1 MKNLILV
8 VLFSLFSLA
17 AFSQSNIKVGV
28 QGVYYE
34 YFDGAFIGPSVGFEA
49 PLLNRFSLQVNVAAL
64 RSNEVTGVDQN
75 IVTRAIRFEPEL
87 RFYPRGDLKG
97 FFIGPRLSY
106 ADMSSVIKTG
116 GEKLSFPTW
125 GGEEGVFGVGG
136 VLGYQANFSDRFKI
150 STTLGAELDMNAGE
164 GGIGITSARVSVGYN
179 F

>member
-1 MKNLILV
+1 MKNILLIAI
-8 VLFSLFSLA
+8 FSFSSLT

-28 QGVYYE
+28 QGIHYN

-49 PLLNRFSLQVNVAAL
+49 PLINRISLQVNVAAL
-64 RSNEVTGVDQN
+64 RSNEVIGVDQN

-87 RFYPRGDLKG
+87 RFYPKGDLKG

-116 GEKLSFPTW
+116 GERLSFPTW
-125 GGEEGVFGVGG
+125 GGQEGVFGFGG
-136 VLGYQANFSDRFKI
+136 VLGYQANFSDKLKVG
-150 STTLGAELDMNAGE
+150 TTLGLEMDMNEAEL
-164 GGIGITSARVSVGYN
+164 GIISARVSIGYN